1 MEMEGR
7 RVRRFGRA
15 RTRSQTP
22 SLLPFRTTTVATTPN
37 LSNTISCWY
46 CDYKISILNQPLF
59 RFGRRHARNLRVWF
73 TIGIGFGL
81 TALIGVTMIL
91 LWELGK
97 ALFLFPPNTKLGN
110 LSTALLFGFSPSV
123 SGLSMSL
130 ADAGYIFLSTLISV
144 TVHEFGHALAAA
156 CEGMQMEYIAI
167 FIAGLFPGALV
178 AFDYELLQALPQF
191 TALRVYCAGVW
202 HNAVCCAGCGLV
214 LFLLPLILC
223 PFYIHN
229 ECPLVLDLLST
240 SPLSQYLSPGD
251 LIISLD
257 GVRIH
262 NAQEWMEMTA
272 LIDEVS
278 LHITNHSKY
287 NGDFGRVT
295 GRKGYCV
302 PNFMTEDP
310 EKILSVDNQSACP
323 NDLTAFAKI
332 PCLDMRMS
340 DGGSSEDGHPKRR
353 QDTHCMNAKDIVKLN
368 KCGDGWATITNGSS
382 CTCSLDES
390 CLSPLWMPGLSWVE
404 ITYLRSSSPEC
415 MQLGRNSFSISQ
427 ISDLAEAKCH
437 GTFVFVG
444 DVISMASSV
453 HLTSYQPRWA
463 FCFGTSLPNV
473 LERVLMCT
481 FHVSL
486 TLALLNSLPVY
497 FLDGESLL
505 EVTLSHFT
513 LLSPWKRE
521 MVLRACLFGGT
532 LISLL
537 VFVRTFFSFFYA

>member
-7 RVRRFGRA
+7 RVRRFGRG
-15 RTRSQTP
+15 RTRSQTR
-22 SLLPFRTTTVATTPN
+22 SLLPLRTTTVATAHN

-46 CDYKISILNQPLF
+46 CDYKISVLNQPLF
-59 RFGRRHARNLRVWF
+59 RFGRRHVRSLRVWF
-73 TIGIGFGL
+73 SIGIGFGL

-156 CEGMQMEYIAI
+156 CEGMQMEYIAV

-178 AFDYELLQALPQF
+178 AFDSELLQALPQF

-229 ECPLVLDLLST
+229 ECPLVLDLSST
-240 SPLSQYLSPGD
+240 SPLSEYLSPGD
-251 LIISLD
+251 SIISLD

-310 EKILSVDNQSACP
+310 KKILSVDNQSACP

-353 QDTHCMNAKDIVKLN
+353 QDSNCMNAKDIVKLN

-404 ITYLRSSSPEC
+404 IKYLRSSSPEC

-444 DVISMASSV
+444 DVISM
-453 HLTSYQPRWA
+453 
-463 FCFGTSLPNV
+463 
-473 LERVLMCT
+473 
-481 FHVSL
+481 
-486 TLALLNSLPVY
+486 VY

>member
-7 RVRRFGRA
+7 RVRRFGRG
-15 RTRSQTP
+15 RTRSQTR
-22 SLLPFRTTTVATTPN
+22 SLLPLRTTTVATAHN

-46 CDYKISILNQPLF
+46 CDYKISVLNQPLF
-59 RFGRRHARNLRVWF
+59 RFGRRHVRSLRVWF
-73 TIGIGFGL
+73 SIGIGFGL

-110 LSTALLFGFSPSV
+110 LSTALLFGFSPSILILHAVGNV
-123 SGLSMSL
+123 SMESS
-130 ADAGYIFLSTLISV
+130 
-144 TVHEFGHALAAA
+144 
-156 CEGMQMEYIAI
+156 EGMQMEYIAV

-178 AFDYELLQALPQF
+178 AFDSELLQALPQF

-229 ECPLVLDLLST
+229 ECPLVLDLSST
-240 SPLSQYLSPGD
+240 SPLSEYLSPGD
-251 LIISLD
+251 SIISLD

-310 EKILSVDNQSACP
+310 KKILSVDNQSACP

-353 QDTHCMNAKDIVKLN
+353 QDSNCMNAKDIVKLN

-404 ITYLRSSSPEC
+404 IKYLRSSSPEC

-453 HLTSYQPRWA
+453 HLTSYQPRWT
-463 FCFGTSLPNV
+463 FRFGTSLPNV

>member
-444 DVISMASSV
+444 DVISM
-453 HLTSYQPRWA
+453 
-463 FCFGTSLPNV
+463 
-473 LERVLMCT
+473 
-481 FHVSL
+481 
-486 TLALLNSLPVY
+486 VY